1 MSARLANGQ
10 RMTVEEYLDW
20 CKTRP
25 DEERYEL
32 VDGVPVAMA
41 GDTLR
46 HNLTKGALFGAL
58 QDAVAA
64 AGLPCFVFVDG
75 VNVKIDTHTARIPDV
90 SVQCGP
96 LGDLESMLVEPVV
109 AAEVTSRS
117 SERDDTGV
125 KFADYFAVASIQHY
139 LIIRPEQ
146 GLVVHHRRTSGSQML
161 TTLVRDGTLSLDPP
175 GLSFDV
181 GPVLN
186 AAPRGDGA

>member
-1 MSARLANGQ
+1 MSARLASGG

-20 CKTRP
+20 CRTRP

-41 GDTLR
+41 GDSLR
-46 HNLTKGALFGAL
+46 HNLTKGALLRAL
-58 QDAVAA
+58 QDAVSS

-75 VNVKIDTHTARIPDV
+75 VNVKIDAFNARIPDV

-96 LGDLESMLVEPVV
+96 LGDLDAMLVQPVV

-117 SERDDTGV
+117 SERDDTGA
-125 KFADYFAVASIQHY
+125 KFADYFSVPGIHHY
-139 LIIRPEQ
+139 LIVRPEQ
-146 GLVVHHRRTSGSQML
+146 GVIVHHRRTGEHDMAS
-161 TTLVRDGTLSLDPP
+161 TLVRTGQITLEPP

-181 GPVLN
+181 GLVLS
-186 AAPRGDGA
+186 AASAPGTP